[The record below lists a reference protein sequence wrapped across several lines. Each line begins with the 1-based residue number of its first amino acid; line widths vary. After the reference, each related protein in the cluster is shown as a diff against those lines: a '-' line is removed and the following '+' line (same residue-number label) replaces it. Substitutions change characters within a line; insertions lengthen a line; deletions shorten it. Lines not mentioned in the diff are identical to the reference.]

1 MAIIKRKYQFELEAV
16 AGYNTVGTISDL
28 LSLSVSN
35 STILVDIIGY
45 AQAAAGGL
53 SGFTEF
59 SNFNVRQLVIKN
71 TGGTLT
77 ISNSEQLYIISN
89 ISGTTDI
96 IWTDSLSGSDLVI
109 DAESL
114 GIQQSIFLTVL
125 ITLEN

>member
-1 MAIIKRKYQFELEAV
+1 MAVIKRKYQFELESV

-89 ISGTTDI
+89 TSGTTDI